1 MSKASYLSS
10 KDSLLNGTVLNRMLL
25 SGVLLTSALLLSGA
39 AMATEEPKYTVLE
52 QTEDFELR
60 RYESQLVAQTW
71 VSGDQDAASRAGF
84 KILADYIFGN
94 NTAPS
99 GESSKIS
106 MTSPVAMKFE
116 AKQSAT
122 KKNGSN
128 ASQKISM
135 TAPVSIKQEHQQQ
148 NDGKWRVQFTMPS
161 QYRMQTLPKP
171 NNPDITII
179 EVPPQTYGVIKFS
192 GLAGAEK
199 VAGKTAELQ
208 SWMQMQKLTII
219 GSPELAR
226 YNPPWTLP
234 FMRRNEVMIAYQPK

>member
-1 MSKASYLSS
+1 MAKTRYLSS
-10 KDSLLNGTVLNRMLL
+10 IRLLLNNDLSNKALLNGL
-25 SGVLLTSALLLSGA
+25 LLTSALLLSGA
-39 AMATEEPKYTVLE
+39 AMANEEPKYTVLKKIG
-52 QTEDFELR
+52 DFELR

-106 MTSPVAMKFE
+106 MTAPVAIQFE

-128 ASQKISM
+128 ASQKIAM

-148 NDGKWRVQFTMPS
+148 TDYKWRVQFTMPS
-161 QYRMQTLPKP
+161 QYSMQTLPKP
-171 NNPDITII
+171 NNPDITVI

-199 VAGKTAELQ
+199 VAAKTAELQ
-208 SWMQMQKLTII
+208 SWMQTQKLTMT
-219 GSPELAR
+219 GTPELAR

>member
-1 MSKASYLSS
+1 MIKATR
-10 KDSLLNGTVLNRMLL
+10 LLNSFTL
-25 SGVLLTSALLLSGA
+25 SGVLLTSTLLISGA
-39 AMATEEPKYTVLE
+39 AMATEEPNYTVLSK
-52 QTEDFELR
+52 TKNFELR

-106 MTSPVAMKFE
+106 MTAPVAMQFE
-116 AKQSAT
+116 AKQSTT
-122 KKNGSN
+122 KKNDSN
-128 ASQKISM
+128 ESQKIAM
-135 TAPVSIKQEHQQQ
+135 TAPVSIKQEQQQ

-161 QYRMQTLPKP
+161 KYTMQTLPKP

-192 GLAGAEK
+192 GLAGSEK
-199 VAGKTAELQ
+199 VAVKTVELQ
-208 SWMQMQKLTII
+208 SWMQTQKLTLT
-219 GSPELAR
+219 GTPELAR

-234 FMRRNEVMIAYQPK
+234 FMRRNEIMIAYEKK